1 MEVTGNILKRLERQ
15 EFKDWQYIKEKK
27 VKKTEAFLLSLAI
40 LFAGAGCQSSPNRTG
55 EGALMGG
62 LLGAGAGAIIGNQAH
77 DRDQGRTQG
86 ALIGGVVGALGGA
99 LAGSQVQKQPQQQPQ
114 QQTVQQAQAA
124 NPNQMPI
131 QQIVD
136 MSKQGVNEDVIV
148 DRIRMSN
155 SKYSLSV
162 TDVEYLRG
170 QRVTQKVIS
179 AMQGY

>member
-1 MEVTGNILKRLERQ
+1 MEVTGNILKRLEKQ
-15 EFKDWQYIKEKK
+15 ELKGKQYIKEKK
-27 VKKTEAFLLSLAI
+27 VKKAKAFLLSLAI
-40 LFAGAGCQSSPNRTG
+40 LFAGAGCQSSPDRTG

-99 LAGSQVQKQPQQQPQ
+99 LAGSQVQKQPQQQ
-114 QQTVQQAQAA
+114 TVQQAQAA
-124 NPNQMPI
+124 NPNQMAI

-155 SKYSLSV
+155 SRYSLSV
-162 TDVEYLRG
+162 SDVEYLKG
-170 QRVTQKVIS
+170 QGVTQKVIS